1 MTLPLDTP
9 TDVLAFPLEGT
20 QLIEASAGTG
30 KTYTIANLY
39 LRQVLTGA
47 QVGQLLVVTFTDAA
61 TAELRGRI
69 RARLAETL
77 TLLDRASATGAAP
90 QIGKCSCVSDMPA
103 VPGGQIGNCSC
114 VSDMSA
120 VPGGQTRDRFLAEL
134 LRALMTEGPQ
144 ALDLCRRR
152 LRLAVRSMDE
162 AAIYTIHGFA
172 QRALTE
178 FAFLSGQPF
187 QVEGIADDADLWRT
201 ALHDWWRRTAYPLD
215 LGRARLL
222 RDALGGPNKSK
233 GVAALLWLIKPMLG
247 APGKCLLPEVQPLTC
262 VLARVDQAGPVIAR
276 LAQEWREDGDD
287 LAKLLTNSKGLSR
300 NKDCPY
306 GPNRLALG
314 LAQVGAWFAAWEAE
328 QEFSPPPPAFEALT
342 QACIDTHRLKRN
354 QDPLLANPY
363 FQLCGELWDTLGT
376 LSRDLKV
383 AALGDAAAFA
393 RTQVEEAKARTLT
406 LSFDDLLTR
415 LHAALH
421 RGAGAPGDAPGEAL
435 AEAIR
440 RRFPVAMI
448 DEFQDTD
455 PVQYAAFRRIYLGQP
470 GVSLTMIGDPKQAIY
485 GFRGGDIFAYG
496 EAKAD
501 LAPGAH
507 YSLGTNWRSTPE
519 AIAAVNALFG
529 RRGAEAFVLAESV
542 PFAPVAPADRTHY
555 YLQRDGKPQTA
566 LTLWALPDETDTKGK
581 PRALSKDKA
590 RDLTHAALAQEIA
603 ALVAEGRAGRA
614 RLAGTTPH
622 RDDRNLEPRDIAV
635 LVRSRFEGAEVRK
648 ALADWGVRAV
658 SVERTP
664 VFATEEARAL
674 IALLAAVLE
683 PGDRA
688 LAREALASPL
698 LALGYPRIEA
708 LTQGEAAWA
717 QWLDD
722 LLALRE
728 TWQRRGFM
736 AMFQGLLRHLGAL
749 SGIAPVSRTCPPS
762 LEALSGIAPV
772 SRTCPPSL
780 EAKADP
786 GTLTERRLTNLLHL
800 GELLQQA
807 SKAQAGMDALLAWY
821 RARCAEADAQI
832 EGEREYQVRLESDAD
847 LVQIVTIHSAKGLEY
862 PVVFLP
868 DLWGCKPRDA
878 TGLVAFHEGLQPCLD
893 AGSDDLDAHL
903 RLAERERLAE
913 DLRLVYVALT
923 RARSALYLAW
933 GRVGSKD
940 GHAGQTALG
949 WLLHPHQDLA
959 SLLGAGP
966 DAFASLPDLQ
976 PDLDALAKAAGGT
989 LRVLPIPVSEAVV
1002 PIPAEA
1008 TGADLSPRQPSRPV
1022 PRDWR
1027 ITSFSE
1033 LARNV
1038 HPGPT
1043 PPRDPAATDPALRFP
1058 AGSEAGSYLHAL
1070 LEQIDFRTDVGRQ
1083 VLDLSARIS
1092 PRFGMDHQRWGA
1104 DAATWLELVV
1114 NTPLDAQGLSLSRI
1128 APMQRLSEME
1138 FDFAA
1143 AGVDIAALNLALQ
1156 ELWPEPQA
1164 SLDAEGFSG
1173 LVTGVIDLVFE
1184 HGGRYYI
1191 ADYKSNFL
1199 GPNPEDYAQDRLA
1212 AAVLAHRYDL
1222 QYLLYTLALHRY
1234 LGARL
1239 PGYAYERHFG
1249 GACYLFLRGM
1259 RPETGHRLGVF
1270 WARPDLALV
1279 ERLDLQVFRRPETA

>member
-1 MTLPLDTP
+1 
-9 TDVLAFPLEGT
+9 
-20 QLIEASAGTG
+20 
-30 KTYTIANLY
+30 
-39 LRQVLTGA
+39 
-47 QVGQLLVVTFTDAA
+47 
-61 TAELRGRI
+61 
-69 RARLAETL
+69 
-77 TLLDRASATGAAP
+77 
-90 QIGKCSCVSDMPA
+90 
-103 VPGGQIGNCSC
+103 
-114 VSDMSA
+114 
-120 VPGGQTRDRFLAEL
+120 
-134 LRALMTEGPQ
+134 
-144 ALDLCRRR
+144 
-152 LRLAVRSMDE
+152 
-162 AAIYTIHGFA
+162 
-172 QRALTE
+172 
-178 FAFLSGQPF
+178 
-187 QVEGIADDADLWRT
+187 
-201 ALHDWWRRTAYPLD
+201 
-215 LGRARLL
+215 
-222 RDALGGPNKSK
+222 
-233 GVAALLWLIKPMLG
+233 
-247 APGKCLLPEVQPLTC
+247 
-262 VLARVDQAGPVIAR
+262 
-276 LAQEWREDGDD
+276 
-287 LAKLLTNSKGLSR
+287 
-300 NKDCPY
+300 
-306 GPNRLALG
+306 
-314 LAQVGAWFAAWEAE
+314 
-328 QEFSPPPPAFEALT
+328 
-342 QACIDTHRLKRN
+342 
-354 QDPLLANPY
+354 
-363 FQLCGELWDTLGT
+363 
-376 LSRDLKV
+376 
-383 AALGDAAAFA
+383 
-393 RTQVEEAKARTLT
+393 
-406 LSFDDLLTR
+406 
-415 LHAALH
+415 
-421 RGAGAPGDAPGEAL
+421 
-435 AEAIR
+435 
-440 RRFPVAMI
+440 
-448 DEFQDTD
+448 
-455 PVQYAAFRRIYLGQP
+455 
-470 GVSLTMIGDPKQAIY
+470 
-485 GFRGGDIFAYG
+485 
-496 EAKAD
+496 
-501 LAPGAH
+501 
-507 YSLGTNWRSTPE
+507 
-519 AIAAVNALFG
+519 
-529 RRGAEAFVLAESV
+529 
-542 PFAPVAPADRTHY
+542 
-555 YLQRDGKPQTA
+555 
-566 LTLWALPDETDTKGK
+566 
-581 PRALSKDKA
+581 
-590 RDLTHAALAQEIA
+590 
-603 ALVAEGRAGRA
+603 
-614 RLAGTTPH
+614 
-622 RDDRNLEPRDIAV
+622 
-635 LVRSRFEGAEVRK
+635 
-648 ALADWGVRAV
+648 
-658 SVERTP
+658 
-664 VFATEEARAL
+664 
-674 IALLAAVLE
+674 
-683 PGDRA
+683 
-688 LAREALASPL
+688 
-698 LALGYPRIEA
+698 
-708 LTQGEAAWA
+708 
-717 QWLDD
+717 
-722 LLALRE
+722 
-728 TWQRRGFM
+728 
-736 AMFQGLLRHLGAL
+736 L
-749 SGIAPVSRTCPPS
+749 SGIAPASRTCPPS
-762 LEALSGIAPV
+762 LGAN
-772 SRTCPPSL
+772 
-780 EAKADP
+780 ADP

-821 RARCAEADAQI
+821 RVRCAEADAQI

-1128 APMQRLSEME
+1128 APMQRLSELE

-1143 AGVDIAALNLALQ
+1143 AGVAIAALNLALQ

-1199 GPNPEDYAQDRLA
+1199 GPNPEDYAEDRLA

>member
-1 MTLPLDTP
+1 MTLSLDTP

-20 QLIEASAGTG
+20 RLIEASAGTG

-69 RARLAETL
+69 RARLVEAL
-77 TLLDRASATGAAP
+77 TLLDRASASGAAP
-90 QIGKCSCVSDMPA
+90 QIGNCSCVSNMSA

-114 VSDMSA
+114 VSNMSA
-120 VPGGQTRDRFLAEL
+120 VPGGQTRDAFLASLVPAL
-134 LRALMTEGPQ
+134 LAEGPQ
-144 ALDLCRRR
+144 ALDLYRRR

-162 AAIYTIHGFA
+162 AAIYTIHGFS

-187 QVEGIADDADLWRT
+187 QVEGIADDGDLWHT

-222 RDALGGPNKSK
+222 RDALGG
-233 GVAALLWLIKPMLG
+233 VAGLSALIGPLLRPQ
-247 APGKCLLPEVQPLTC
+247 APRLLPEVQALAA
-262 VLARVDQAGPVIAR
+262 VLARVDQALPVIAR
-276 LAQEWREDGDD
+276 LAQGWRDDG
-287 LAKLLTNSKGLSR
+287 ARLTVVLTDSKGLSR

-306 GPNRLALG
+306 GPDRLALG
-314 LAQVGAWFAAWEAE
+314 LAKVSAWFVAWEAE
-328 QEFSPPPPAFEALT
+328 QEFRPPPDAFLALT
-342 QACIDTHRLKRN
+342 QGCIEAHRLKRN
-354 QDPLLANPY
+354 QDPLLADPY
-363 FQLCGELWDTLGT
+363 FQACGELWDTLET
-376 LSRDLKV
+376 LRRDLKV

-393 RTQVEEAKARTLT
+393 RSQVEAAKARTLT

-421 RGAGAPGDAPGEAL
+421 RGAEAPGDVAGDGPGEAL

-440 RRFPVAMI
+440 RRFPVALI

-455 PVQYAAFRRIYLGQP
+455 PVQYASFRRIYLDRP

-529 RRGAEAFVLAESV
+529 RRGADAFVLSEAV
-542 PFAPVAPADRTHY
+542 PFAPVAPAERPHQ

-566 LTLWALPDETDTKGK
+566 LTLWALPNETDAKGK
-581 PRALSKDKA
+581 PKPLSKGKA
-590 RDLTHAALAQEIA
+590 RDLTCAALAQEVA
-603 ALVAEGRAGRA
+603 ALIAEGRAGRA
-614 RLAGTTPH
+614 RLAGKTPH

-648 ALADWGVRAV
+648 ALAAWGVRAV

-664 VFATEEARAL
+664 VFATDEARAL
-674 IALLAAVLE
+674 TALLAAILE

-698 LALGYPRIEA
+698 LGLGYGRIEA
-708 LTQGEAAWA
+708 LTQGEAEWA
-717 QWLDD
+717 QWLDS

-736 AMFQGLLRHLGAL
+736 AMFQGLLRRLGLDAH
-749 SGIAPVSRTCPPS
+749 
-762 LEALSGIAPV
+762 
-772 SRTCPPSL
+772 
-780 EAKADP
+780 P
-786 GTLTERRLTNLLHL
+786 GSLTERRLTNLLHL

-868 DLWGCKPRDA
+868 DLWGCKLRDA
-878 TGLVAFHEGLQPCLD
+878 TGLVAFHEGLKPCLD
-893 AGSDDLDAHL
+893 AGSDEIEAHL

-949 WLLHPHQDLA
+949 WLLHPHQDPNG
-959 SLLGAGP
+959 LLETGP
-966 DAFASLPDLQ
+966 DAFADLPDLQ
-976 PDLDALAKAAGGT
+976 PDLDALAQAAGGT
-989 LRVLPIPVSEAVV
+989 LRVLPIPVPEAVA

-1008 TGADLSPRQPSRPV
+1008 PGADLTQRRLSRPV

-1033 LARNV
+1033 LTRNV

-1043 PPRDPAATDPALRFP
+1043 QPRDPAATDPAMRFP
-1058 AGSEAGSYLHAL
+1058 AGTQAGSYLHAL
-1070 LEQIDFRTDVGRQ
+1070 LERIDFRAEVGPQ
-1083 VLDLSARIS
+1083 ALAESARIAA
-1092 PRFGMDHQRWGA
+1092 RFGLDHDLWGA
-1104 DAATWLELVV
+1104 DAAAWLERVV
-1114 NTPLDAQGLSLSRI
+1114 ATPLDGNRLTLARI
-1128 APMQRLSEME
+1128 DPQRRLSELA
-1138 FDFAA
+1138 FDFATARVDPAALDQCLRA
-1143 AGVDIAALNLALQ
+1143 AGGDLPPLGA
-1156 ELWPEPQA
+1156 EPFA
-1164 SLDAEGFSG
+1164 GM
-1173 LVTGVIDLVFE
+1173 VTGVIDLVFE
-1184 HGGRYYI
+1184 HQGLWYI
-1191 ADYKSNFL
+1191 ADYKSNYL
-1199 GPNPEDYAQDRLA
+1199 GPSPADYAQGRLLD
-1212 AAVLAHRYDL
+1212 AVHGHRYDL
-1222 QYLLYTLALHRY
+1222 QALVYTLALHRY
-1234 LGARL
+1234 LVARL
-1239 PGYAYERHFG
+1239 PGYAYGSHFG
-1249 GACYLFLRGM
+1249 GVLYLFLRGM
-1259 RPETGHRLGVF
+1259 HPGHAPGTGVYAL
-1270 WARPDLALV
+1270 RPDPGLV
-1279 ERLDLQVFRRPETA
+1279 ATLDREVFAHV